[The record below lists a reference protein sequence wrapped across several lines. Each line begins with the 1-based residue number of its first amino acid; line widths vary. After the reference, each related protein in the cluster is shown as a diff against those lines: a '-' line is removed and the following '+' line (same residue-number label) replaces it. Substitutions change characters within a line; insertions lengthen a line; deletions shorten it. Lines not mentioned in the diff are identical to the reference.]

1 MNEKQN
7 ITLSHI
13 DADGKA
19 TMVDVSDK
27 DISERVAKAKCSVS
41 LQASTISLICDGNI
55 KKGDVL
61 SVAHLAGIM
70 GAKKTSDLIPLCH
83 PLNPNSIEINLTIDE
98 EQNSVNIESTV
109 KVMGKTGVEMEALTA
124 VTIAALTIYDMV
136 KAVDRETTI
145 SNIRLTHKSGG
156 KSGDYN
162 AF

>member
-7 ITLSHI
+7 IKLSHI

-27 DISERVAKAKCSVS
+27 DISERVAKAKCSVN

-83 PLNPNSIEINLTIDE
+83 PLSPNSIEINLTIDE

-109 KVMGKTGVEMEALTA
+109 KVMGKTGVEMEALTS

>member
-109 KVMGKTGVEMEALTA
+109 KVMGKTV
-124 VTIAALTIYDMV
+124 V
-136 KAVDRETTI
+136 
-145 SNIRLTHKSGG
+145 
-156 KSGDYN
+156 
-162 AF
+162 

>member
-7 ITLSHI
+7 IKLSHI

-19 TMVDVSDK
+19 TMVDVSNK
-27 DISERVAKAKCSVS
+27 DISERVAKAKCSVN

-109 KVMGKTGVEMEALTA
+109 KVMGKTGVEMEALMA
-124 VTIAALTIYDMV
+124 VNIACLTIYDMIKSIDKHAKINSV
-136 KAVDRETTI
+136 KLI
-145 SNIRLTHKSGG
+145 SKSGG
-156 KSGDYN
+156 KSGDWKRN
-162 AF
+162 

>member
-7 ITLSHI
+7 IKLSHI

-27 DISERVAKAKCSVS
+27 DISERVAKAKCSVN

-83 PLNPNSIEINLTIDE
+83 PLSPNSIEINLTIDE